1 MNKPDKRSYYL
12 DNLKVLLTIF
22 VVFHHAGQAYGDGGG
37 WPYAPSLT
45 DEYAAWFANFFPV
58 NAAFFMGLYFM
69 ISAYFVP
76 RSLEK
81 SGTKQFIRKKFMRL
95 GIPMLA
101 IVLVLSF
108 FTSKVEFAHTWF
120 LEHLLFYTLV
130 YVCVAALCRK
140 SGWKITGNKPL
151 GFPLL
156 IALAILL
163 SVVTYYVRLTKPIDH
178 WEMVGGFLSSEPAHL
193 PQYVLLFVVGI
204 VAWRKNWFETLSPV
218 VGKTLLAVGVV
229 MALMVYSRLLCPF
242 LRDNIWWNWYWY
254 ESVLC
259 LCLCFGLIY
268 LFREKVNGTSRF
280 RQWLADQSYA
290 VYIFHVFILVALQFA
305 FDKVDMG
312 GGTMKFLFIGL
323 SGTIVSFLVAYL
335 VRCIPGMKRIL

>member
-1 MNKPDKRSYYL
+1 MNKPDKRSFYL
-12 DNLKVLLTIF
+12 DNLKVLLTILI
-22 VVFHHAGQAYGDGGG
+22 VFHHAGQAYGDGGG
-37 WPYAPSLT
+37 WPYAPSLPE
-45 DEYAAWFANFFPV
+45 EYVSWLRNFFPV
-58 NAAFFMGLYFM
+58 NAGFSMGLFFV

-81 SGTKQFIRKKFMRL
+81 SGAKPFIRKKLMRL

-101 IVLVLSF
+101 VVLVLSP
-108 FTSKVEFAHTWF
+108 FTSKVEFGHTWF
-120 LEHLLFYTLV
+120 LEHLLFYTFV
-130 YVCVAALCRK
+130 YVCVATLCRK
-140 SGWKITGNKPL
+140 FGWKITGDKPL

-156 IALAILL
+156 IAFAVLL
-163 SVVTYYVRLTKPIDH
+163 SVVTYFVRQTKPIDH
-178 WEMVGGFLSSEPAHL
+178 WEMFGGFLYSELAHL
-193 PQYVLLFVVGI
+193 PQYVLLFVLGI
-204 VAWRKNWFETLSPV
+204 VAWRKNWFETLSPA
-218 VGKTLLAVGVV
+218 VGKTLLVVGAG
-229 MALMVYSRLLCPF
+229 MALMVYLRPVCPF
-242 LRDNIWWNWYWY
+242 LGKNLWRNWYWC

-290 VYIFHVFILVALQFA
+290 VYIFHVFVLIALQFV

>member
-1 MNKPDKRSYYL
+1 MNNSVKRSFYL
-12 DNLKVLLTIF
+12 DNLKVLLTIL
-22 VVFHHAGQAYGDGGG
+22 VVFHHAGQAYGEGGG
-37 WPYAPSLT
+37 WGYTPSLS
-45 DEYAAWFANFFPV
+45 DEYVPWLGNFFPV
-58 NAAFFMGLYFM
+58 NAAFFMALYFM

-81 SGTKQFIRKKFMRL
+81 SGAKQFMWKKFMRL

-101 IVLVLSF
+101 IVLVIFS
-108 FTSKVEFAHTWF
+108 FTSKVEFAHAWF
-120 LEHLLFYTLV
+120 LAHLLFYTLV

-140 SGWKITGNKPL
+140 FDWKITGNKPL

-156 IALAILL
+156 ITLALLL
-163 SVVTYYVRLTKPIDH
+163 SAVTYYVRLTKPINH
-178 WEMVGGFLSSEPAHL
+178 WELVGGFLFSEPAHL
-193 PQYVLLFVVGI
+193 PQYVLMFVLGI
-204 VAWRKNWFETLSPV
+204 VAWRKNWFETLSPA
-218 VGKTLLAVGVV
+218 VGKTLLAVGLGMTLVV
-229 MALMVYSRLLCPF
+229 YARPVCPF
-242 LRDNIWWNWYWY
+242 LRDNIWWNWDWY

-268 LFREKVNGTSRF
+268 LFREKANGTSRF
-280 RQWLADQSYA
+280 RQWLADQSYG
-290 VYIFHVFILVALQFA
+290 VYIFHVFILIGLQFA